1 MRKIILLIC
10 CFFMTGCGASP
21 ANPVNPDS
29 TVISEPGPGTT
40 PQGTSMP
47 DNYAPQAGDKKLSRA
62 DIYLDSTQINT
73 MESYPL
79 QFSLRIVGSLPNPC
93 HQLRVNI
100 LPPDTQNRI
109 QIEVYAVVDP
119 GVMCTE
125 VLQAFDVTIPLGS
138 FPTGHYSIFV
148 NGTLVGEIIA

>member
-1 MRKIILLIC
+1 
-10 CFFMTGCGASP
+10 
-21 ANPVNPDS
+21 
-29 TVISEPGPGTT
+29 
-40 PQGTSMP
+40 
-47 DNYAPQAGDKKLSRA
+47 
-62 DIYLDSTQINT
+62 LDSTQINT

-79 QFSLRIVGSLPNPC
+79 QFSLRIAGSLPNPC

-100 LPPDTQNRI
+100 LPPDAQNRI